1 MAVLV
6 RLVAA
11 VAALVLCAAAPVV
24 PSVDL
29 FDTSKP
35 DLGLQP
41 ASGTQTIT
49 VFHPGAGDDAYANGV
64 VLFPFR
70 GRLYAQ
76 WQSSQKDEDSPD
88 THVVYATSADGVHWT
103 KPRNLIGPSA
113 KIGMHSSG
121 GWWSDG
127 KTLTAFINRW
137 PEGFRKADGSH
148 PGGQAFYAESHD
160 GVHWSAPKPV
170 LGADGRSVDG
180 IIEQDPH
187 RIASGRIVTAFHL
200 RPGMIA
206 TPFYTD
212 DPTAQGGWHRGVM
225 QNMPHDGDVS
235 RELEPSLFQRPDGT
249 LVMIFRDEAGSF
261 RLLASESAD
270 NGAHWSTPVVTEF
283 PDARA
288 KLSAGTLPDGTIFI
302 VNAPGGTKL
311 RAPLAVSLSADGRNF
326 IRSYVLRGLD
336 AVKPPRQP
344 GQYKRPGF
352 HYPKSVVWNGYLYV
366 GYSDAKEDVVVTR
379 VPLAAMRAK

>member
-1 MAVLV
+1 MSVLIRFVAVV
-6 RLVAA
+6 T
-11 VAALVLCAAAPVV
+11 ALVLGAAAPVV
-24 PSVDL
+24 PSDGL
-29 FDTSKP
+29 FDAVKP
-35 DLGLQP
+35 DQGLRP
-41 ASGTQTIT
+41 APGTQTIT
-49 VFHPGAGDDAYANGV
+49 VFRPHAGDDAYANGV
-64 VLFPFR
+64 VLFPFK

-88 THVVYATSADGVHWT
+88 THVVFASSPDGVHWT
-103 KPRNLIGPSA
+103 KPRNLIGPAA
-113 KIGMHSSG
+113 KFGMHSSG

-127 KTLTAFINRW
+127 NTLTAFINRW

-148 PGGQAFYAESHD
+148 PGGQAYYAESRD
-160 GVHWSAPKPV
+160 GVRWSGLRPV
-170 LGADGRSVDG
+170 RGADGRPVDG

-212 DPTAQGGWHRGVM
+212 DPAARGGWHRGVM
-225 QNMPHDGDVS
+225 TNMPHDGDVS

-249 LVMIFRDEAGSF
+249 LVMIFRDEGSSF

-270 NGAHWSTPVVTEF
+270 EGAHWSTPVVTEF
-283 PDARA
+283 SDARA
-288 KLSAGTLPDGTIFI
+288 KLSAGTLPDGTAFI

-311 RAPLAVSLSADGRNF
+311 RAPLAVSLSVDGRNF
-326 IRSYVLRGLD
+326 TRSYVLRGTD

-366 GYSDAKEDVVVTR
+366 GYSDAKEDVLITR
-379 VPLAAMRAK
+379 VPVAALQAK